1 MTSLVIDAVSSPTAP
16 SVHFLTGE
24 NLYKASVKF
33 SAGLFRRWHAA
44 KFCCSLF
51 EHALARQKKHDKI
64 VSDFVERK
72 SRRSPNIYSYRLLG
86 VVGTTGAL
94 LIASSWHLQ
103 TVQLHRELTKHAMR
117 AWASKGSREGLCPL
131 GFEIISKQKIFFQF
145 RGVKNKFH
153 HFWPSLETILPTPM
167 NASVARQL
175 NRWLF
180 R

>member
-1 MTSLVIDAVSSPTAP
+1 MTSVLIYAVLCSTAP
-16 SVHFLTGE
+16 SVYFLTGE
-24 NLYKASVKF
+24 NLYETSVKI
-33 SAGLFRRWHAA
+33 SAGLFWRGHAA
-44 KFCCSLF
+44 TFCYSVF
-51 EHALARQKKHDKI
+51 EHALARQIKHEKI
-64 VSDFVERK
+64 VSDFVEKKVPSIDEYIQLQAFGFVR
-72 SRRSPNIYSYRLLG
+72 
-86 VVGTTGAL
+86 TTGAL